1 MDKINLGSTIPAYP
15 MPVSLVGAHVDGKP
29 NFLAVAWFTMVSYKP
44 PRIAIALGKG
54 HYTNPGI
61 KENKTFSV
69 CLPSEDMAEITDYCG
84 IVSGKKTDKS
94 EIFDLFYGELNT
106 APMIRDCPLNME
118 CTLVE
123 IVESSLN
130 EIFIGEILGTYT
142 EERFLTDGKSDFKK
156 IKPLILSQ
164 PDTSYWRLGE
174 PLAKAWSI
182 GKKYKAYANSGESAT
197 TSRAGGMRMA
207 PGRGRG
213 HPCWWPLIYLN
224 S

>member
-1 MDKINLGSTIPAYP
+1 MDKINMGSTIPAYP

-94 EIFDLFYGELNT
+94 EIFNLFYGELNT
-106 APMIRDCPLNME
+106 APMIIDCPLNME

-130 EIFIGEILGTYT
+130 EIFIGEIMGTYT
-142 EERFLTDGKSDFKK
+142 EERFLTDGKPDFKK

-182 GKKYKAYANSGESAT
+182 GKKYKV
-197 TSRAGGMRMA
+197 RRQAGKQD
-207 PGRGRG
+207 
-213 HPCWWPLIYLN
+213 
-224 S
+224 